1 MRKRDSGR
9 EAPRLDAEQYGR
21 SMSLAAAT
29 FLGAG
34 EHLVNGGFI
43 ETMLAGEFSDRF
55 SLSIERL
62 PGLCR
67 CKGLGHSSK
76 QFKNMKSSS
85 MMFQSFGIVNTICF
99 KSLKQCT
106 KGRAL

>member
-34 EHLVNGGFI
+34 EHLVDGGFI

-67 CKGLGHSSK
+67 CKGLGHSSNV
-76 QFKNMKSSS
+76 FKCVQTGLIMH
-85 MMFQSFGIVNTICF
+85 TIMCMSKEF
-99 KSLKQCT
+99 ARVCVH
-106 KGRAL
+106 